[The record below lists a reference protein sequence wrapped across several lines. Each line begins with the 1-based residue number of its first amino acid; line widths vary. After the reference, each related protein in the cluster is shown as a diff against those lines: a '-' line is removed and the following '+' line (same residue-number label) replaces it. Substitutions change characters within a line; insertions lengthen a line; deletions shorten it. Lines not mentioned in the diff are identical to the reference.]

1 MRIEMK
7 RILLIIVLYVCC
19 VPSFSQE
26 SENPLV
32 MQIQQVKQQYGDS
45 IARCYLDSKK
55 DSLEQRGESGSY
67 LLLWGLLTS
76 NMWNSNPSE
85 ALRIEYK
92 NYLDS
97 VVDEEIKSE
106 SYIPDQV
113 FLPNI
118 WQLTRDYY
126 LMLYQEGDKEKALT
140 LLKGIHRWFKPYP
153 EMRSTVGYAQ
163 SLLDLCLLLVRDLHK
178 YEEGESFL
186 VEYAEVTKIVYGENS
201 AQYAVALSNLCYIP
215 SKTLEE
221 KKELLSKA
229 ISIYEVAEYQD
240 PAMLD
245 LMKTTYKSVI
255 SAITGL
261 ANTDSIKGESNGILP
276 VNDCISLIVAE
287 RGSEALESLNY
298 YKSLLLN
305 DKYLDTLRYAEIVG
319 YIITANIQINELAKA
334 QKEIDDFQSKIGI
347 DNIPPSYS
355 EILYS
360 SAGLIAMRLKDY
372 PKALR
377 YSHAACQL
385 AEQINRYDIEYC
397 KILAN
402 IGMIYA
408 MAAAESFD
416 KQFYLDAKWYI
427 DEAISVFEEKI
438 GELAQGGSTGLTLLN
453 NKAYIYEALGDHQ
466 ESIFT
471 YEKIVSDFGSN
482 EDVRSAWLLAANNL
496 ATLYIKGGNS
506 EKAISLLESLSSKN
520 KEYKQIFAQNLALL
534 YYSLGDKKTRNSLAE
549 YNKISYDNCMEIF
562 NFFTVSEREDYWT
575 RNARELLLV
584 NNLVADKYPGMA
596 DIAFDNLLFVKNLK
610 LMSADILKKMVEN
623 SSDEELKNK
632 YNRILSL
639 RDAIS
644 YRSNEKDSIGI
655 WSNKLNE
662 EERGILSLVPDYKET
677 LLGAFHSWIEIKAAL
692 KDDEVAVD
700 FTYIP
705 KMKDWDHADG
715 YYGAFVI
722 TKDSSFPKLVTLCEV
737 DSINK
742 IFIGATPDAQQ
753 ISMLYKESMPIYKR
767 VWGNLEEYIKGK
779 KTIYFS
785 PTGQLNLL
793 NHDALIMPD
802 GKLFGDSYNLVRLS
816 STDKIISSDTQE
828 NSGNYQSAVVYGGI
842 LYDLSVADMNEA
854 AKKYKPSHDENF
866 LLAMRSEDE
875 RGRWNYLPG
884 TKAESESVYK
894 LLTSSNVSATLLQEG
909 AANEESFKSMNGHSP
924 NIIHLSTHGFFLDTS
939 EKVKANPFMSKVG
952 NYSEKEDQLI
962 RTGLLMAGSNNVWCG
977 REQVSGIEDGILTA
991 DEISRLDLSGT
1002 DLVVL
1007 SACETAKGQVDEIDG
1022 VLGLQRGFKKAG
1034 AKSILMSLW
1043 KVSDAVTSMLMTQFY
1058 TNLGKGMNKHDA
1070 LKTASRTIR
1079 GQYSDPYYWAS
1090 WVFLDAVD

>member
-7 RILLIIVLYVCC
+7 KIYTILIGQFVCLSLAAQTASDIINKVNEIR
-19 VPSFSQE
+19 QE
-26 SENPLV
+26 S
-32 MQIQQVKQQYGDS
+32 GDS
-45 IARCYLDSKK
+45 IARIYLVNNHSIFTKEND
-55 DSLEQRGESGSY
+55 EFSY
-67 LLLWGLLTS
+67 LLSWGLLTS
-76 NMWNSNPSE
+76 NMWNDNPSSS
-85 ALRIEYK
+85 LRIEYK
-92 NYLDS
+92 KYLDEAFDDKVMS
-97 VVDEEIKSE
+97 PE
-106 SYIPDQV
+106 YNPDKN
-113 FLPNI
+113 FLPSL

-126 LMLYQEGDKEKALT
+126 NILYRDGDRETVYT
-140 LLKGIHRWFKPYP
+140 LLKNIHRWFKPYP
-153 EMRSTVGYAQ
+153 EMRNTVGYAQ
-163 SLLDLCLLLVRDLHK
+163 SLLDLCLLLVRDMHK
-178 YEEGESFL
+178 YEEGSSF
-186 VEYAEVTKIVYGENS
+186 VEEYAEVTKNVYGDNS
-201 AQYAVALSNLCYIP
+201 AQYAVALNNLCYLP
-215 SKTLEE
+215 SKSLEE

-334 QKEIDDFQSKIGI
+334 QKEFDDFQSIIGI

-355 EILYS
+355 EIFYS

-377 YSHAACQL
+377 YSHAACRL
-385 AEQINRYDIEYC
+385 LEQINKYDIEYC
-397 KILAN
+397 KILGN
-402 IGMIYA
+402 ISLIYA
-408 MAAAESFD
+408 MSAEAVD

-427 DEAISVFEEKI
+427 DEAISIFEEKV
-438 GELAQGGSTGLTLLN
+438 GNLEQHGATGLTLLS
-453 NKAYIYEALGDHQ
+453 NKAYIYEALGDRQ
-466 ESIFT
+466 GSIKT
-471 YEKIVSDFGSN
+471 YEKIVSDFGNN
-482 EDVRSAWLLAANNL
+482 EDVRNAWLLAANNL
-496 ATLYIKGGNS
+496 AALYVKGGNS
-506 EKAISLLESLSSKN
+506 EMAISLLETLSSKN

-534 YYSLGDKKTRNSLAE
+534 YYSLGDKKTRNALVE
-549 YNKISYDNCMEIF
+549 YNTITYDNCMDVF

-575 RNARELLLV
+575 RNARELLLF
-584 NNLVADKYPGMA
+584 NNLVADKYPEMA

-623 SSDEELKNK
+623 SSDEDLKKK

-662 EERGILSLVPDYKET
+662 EERGILTLVPDYKEK
-677 LLGAFHSWIEIKAAL
+677 LLGAFHSWSEIKAAL

-742 IFIGATPDAQQ
+742 LFIGTTPDAQQ
-753 ISMLYKESMPIYKR
+753 ISMLYKESTPIFKR
-767 VWGNLEEYIKGK
+767 VWGNLEECIKGK

-793 NHDALIMPD
+793 NHDALVMPD
-802 GKLFGDSYNLVRLS
+802 GNFFGDRYNLVRLS
-816 STDKIISSDTQE
+816 STDKIISSDTQK

-884 TKAESESVYK
+884 TKAESENIYK
-894 LLTSSNVSATLLQEG
+894 LLTSSNIRAILLQAG

-924 NIIHLSTHGFFLDTS
+924 DIIHLSTHGFFLDTS

-1034 AKSILMSLW
+1034 VRSIIMSLW
-1043 KVSDAVTSMLMTQFY
+1043 KIPDHATSILMTYFY
-1058 TNLGKGMNKHDA
+1058 DQLSQGRDARIALQEARKYLMNQNEA
-1070 LKTASRTIR
+1070 
-1079 GQYSDPYYWAS
+1079 YNNPYYWAAFI
-1090 WVFLDAVD
+1090 VLD

>member
-7 RILLIIVLYVCC
+7 KILLIVTLYVCC
-19 VPSFSQE
+19 APSFSQE
-26 SENPLV
+26 SENRLV
-32 MQIQQVKQQYGDS
+32 MQLQLIKQQHGDS

-67 LLLWGLLTS
+67 LFLWGLLTS
-76 NMWNSNPSE
+76 NMWNSKPSE

-97 VVDEEIKSE
+97 VVDEEINSE
-106 SYIPDQV
+106 SYMPDQV
-113 FLPNI
+113 SLPTI

-126 LMLYQEGDKEKALT
+126 LMLYREGDREKALT
-140 LLKGIHRWFKPYP
+140 ILKNIHRWFKPYQ
-153 EMRSTVGYAQ
+153 EMRNTVGYAQ
-163 SLLDLCLLLVRDLHK
+163 SLLDLCLLLVRDMHK
-178 YEEGESFL
+178 YEEGSSF
-186 VEYAEVTKIVYGENS
+186 VEEYAEVTKNVYGDNS
-201 AQYAVALSNLCYIP
+201 AQYAVALNNLCYLP
-215 SKTLEE
+215 SKSLEE

-255 SAITGL
+255 SAMTGR
-261 ANTDSIKGESNGILP
+261 ANTDSINGESNGILP

-334 QKEIDDFQSKIGI
+334 QKEIDDFQSVIGI

-355 EILYS
+355 EIFYS

-377 YSHAACQL
+377 YSHAACRL
-385 AEQINRYDIEYC
+385 LEQINKYDIEYC
-397 KILAN
+397 KILGN
-402 IGMIYA
+402 ISLIYGL
-408 MAAAESFD
+408 AAESIN
-416 KQFYLDAKWYI
+416 KEYYIDAKWYI
-427 DEAISVFEEKI
+427 DESISVFEENVGKL
-438 GELAQGGSTGLTLLN
+438 EQHGSTGLTLLN
-453 NKAYIYEALGDHQ
+453 NKAYIYEAIGDRQ
-466 ESIFT
+466 ESIKI
-471 YEKIVSDFGSN
+471 YEKIVSDYVNN
-482 EDVRSAWLLAANNL
+482 EDVKNAWLLAANNL
-496 ATLYIKGGNS
+496 AALYVKGGNS

-534 YYSLGDKKTRNSLAE
+534 YYSLGDKKTRNALVE
-549 YNKISYDNCMEIF
+549 YNTITYDNCMDVF

-575 RNARELLLV
+575 RNARELLLF
-584 NNLVADKYPGMA
+584 NNLVADKYPEMA

-623 SSDEELKNK
+623 SSDEDLKKK

-644 YRSNEKDSIGI
+644 YRSNEKDSIEI
-655 WSNKLNE
+655 WSSMLNE
-662 EERGILSLVPDYKET
+662 EERSILSLVPDYKEK
-677 LLGAFHSWIEIKAAL
+677 LLGAFHSWSEIKAAL
-692 KDDEVAVD
+692 KNDEVAVD
-700 FTYIP
+700 FTYAP
-705 KMKDWDHADG
+705 KMKDWDHVDG

-722 TKDSSFPKLVTLCEV
+722 TKDSNFPKLVTLCEV

-742 IFIGATPDAQQ
+742 LFIGTTPDAQQ
-753 ISMLYKESMPIYKR
+753 ISMLYKESTPIYKR

-802 GKLFGDSYNLVRLS
+802 GNSFGDRYNLVRLS

-828 NSGNYQSAVVYGGI
+828 NIGNYQSAVVYGGI

-884 TKAESESVYK
+884 TKAESESIYK
-894 LLTSSNVSATLLQEG
+894 LLTSSNVRATLLQAG